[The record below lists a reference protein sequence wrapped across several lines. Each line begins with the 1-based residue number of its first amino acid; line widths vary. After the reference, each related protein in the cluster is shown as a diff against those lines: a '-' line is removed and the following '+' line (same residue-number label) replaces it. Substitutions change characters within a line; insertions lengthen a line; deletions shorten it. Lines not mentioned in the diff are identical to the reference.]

1 MTTGARIAQK
11 RKALGLSQEALG
23 DQLGVSRQAIYKWES
38 DSALPEIDKLIALSR
53 LFGVSVG
60 WLLGVEAPPPEDAGD
75 TQGAAPEAAD
85 GELTQA
91 QLNMVEEI
99 VARYTASLPKP
110 RRRRWPFVLAGVVLA
125 VIFLNLF
132 QSLDTLRLQ
141 QKSIFNDLSRLESSM
156 DNQIGSVTGRIE
168 DILKAQNSLTA
179 DYGVELVPIA
189 SNAKENRAVFS
200 VHAVPKTYT
209 EGMTVKFSVDNGT
222 GGVSYVPGEPAP
234 DGGFTATLACQLT
247 DSIAVSAIFETP
259 DGTRSTQL
267 LDQFEGLYSASLP
280 TVDLMNYGSGDL
292 LGLEADQSGLVTL
305 PEVYITAHALSDGG
319 KEPIGQSE
327 AETIRVGLFKNQSL
341 IAWLDPCEQ
350 PEHFHGEYD
359 GESFYHLPEGTRAT
373 LTRDAD
379 QLCFAAVV
387 TDQYGREAVYS
398 DIPYVL
404 SGGELTWPDSSDIS
418 DHDPANWHYDG

>member
-60 WLLGVEAPPPEDAGD
+60 WLLGVEAPPPEETGDAQS
-75 TQGAAPEAAD
+75 TAPEAAD

-91 QLNMVEEI
+91 QLDMVEEI

-110 RRRRWPFVLAGVVLA
+110 RLRRWPFVLAGVVLA
-125 VIFLNLF
+125 IVFMNLF

-156 DNQIGSVTGRIE
+156 DSQIGSVTGRIE

-179 DYGVELVPIA
+179 DYSVELVPTA

-200 VHAVPKTYT
+200 AHVVPKTYT

-222 GGVSYVPGEPAP
+222 GGVSYVPGEPASN
-234 DGGFTATLACQLT
+234 GGFTATLACQLT
-247 DSIAVSAIFETP
+247 DSIAVSVVFETP

-292 LGLEADQSGLVTL
+292 LGLQADQSGLVTL
-305 PEVYITAHALSDGG
+305 PEVYVTARPSSDGG

-350 PEHFHGEYD
+350 PEYFHGEYD
-359 GESFYHLPEGTRAT
+359 GESFYYLPAGAQAT
-373 LTRDAD
+373 LTADTD
-379 QLCFAAVV
+379 QLQFAAVV

-418 DHDPANWHYDG
+418 DHDPANWNYNG

>member
-38 DSALPEIDKLIALSR
+38 DSTLPEIDKLIALSR

-60 WLLGVEAPPPEDAGD
+60 WLLGVEEPPPEDAGD
-75 TQGAAPEAAD
+75 AEGTAPETAD
-85 GELTQA
+85 GELTPT
-91 QLNMVEEI
+91 QLQMVEEI
-99 VARYTASLPKP
+99 VKRYTAALPKP

-141 QKSIFNDLSRLESSM
+141 QKSIFNDLSRLKSSM

-234 DGGFTATLACQLT
+234 DGGFTATLACHLT

-267 LDQFEGLYSASLP
+267 LDQFDGLYSASLP
-280 TVDLMNYGSGDL
+280 TVDVMNYGSGDL
-292 LGLEADQSGLVTL
+292 LGLQADQSGLVTL
-305 PEVYITAHALSDGG
+305 PEVYVTARPNSDGG

-327 AETIRVGLFKNQSL
+327 AESIRVGLFKNRSL

-350 PEHFHGEYD
+350 PEHFHGEYG
-359 GESFYHLPEGTRAT
+359 GESFYHLPEGVRAT
-373 LTRDAD
+373 LTKDTD
-379 QLCFAAVV
+379 QLQFAAVV
-387 TDQYGREAVYS
+387 TDPYGRQAVYS
-398 DIPYVL
+398 DIPYIL
-404 SGGELTWPDSSDIS
+404 SDGALTWPDSSNTS
-418 DHDPANWHYDG
+418 DHDPANWDYDQ